1 MFKPIT
7 RYLFILLFFVA
18 LLCSNSKVHAQLNNS
33 FISDVIQIDTNQ
45 TDKYGISVN
54 ANSYMRNTEYFNLI
68 EVGRTLFGY
77 QLNPSFFIQPNKNVL
92 LQTGVYLRN
101 DYGSKNI
108 YTQAVPTFTLKIKSG
123 TKSFLFGTLEGALS
137 HQLAEPLMDINSAIL
152 RRIENGFQFRNQTE
166 KSFFDIWINWERF
179 IERGS
184 PYKEEFTAGFNYKPT
199 LFTTSNKFS
208 VSVPIQFI
216 AHHRGGQ
223 IDTDTSKLVMV
234 FNGGLGLELKKEF
247 KGSVIQYVK
256 LDAMRL
262 QFKNN
267 SGYFPYNNG
276 SGNYANL
283 LIKTKCLGF
292 MFSYWQAH
300 NFIAPRGTTIYQS
313 TSLDNP
319 GYTESNRRLL
329 FIRLLYEKEIY
340 THFFL
345 VVRYEPF
352 IDFNNKLNDYSY
364 SVFITYRDQ
373 FTLGQLKR

>member
-1 MFKPIT
+1 MLTKIT
-7 RYLFILLFFVA
+7 RHLYTFLFFVFS
-18 LLCSNSKVHAQLNNS
+18 LCVINNVNAQLNNTY
-33 FISDVIQIDTNQ
+33 ISDIIQIDTNQ
-45 TDKYGISVN
+45 TDKFGISVN
-54 ANSYMRNTEYFNLI
+54 ANTYMRNTEYFNLI

-77 QLNPSFFIQPNKNVL
+77 QLNPSFFIQPHKNVL

-108 YTQAVPTFTLKIKSG
+108 YTQAIPTFTLKIKSG

-137 HQLAEPLMDINSAIL
+137 HQLAEPLMDINSAID
-152 RRIENGFQFRNQTE
+152 RRIENGFQFKNQSS
-166 KSFFDIWINWERF
+166 KSFLDVWINWERF

-184 PYKEEFTAGFNYKPT
+184 PYKEEFTAGVNYKPT
-199 LFTTSNKFS
+199 FYTSQNKFTIS
-208 VSVPIQFI
+208 APIQFT

-223 IDTDTSKLVMV
+223 IDTDTSHMVMV
-234 FNGGLGLELKKEF
+234 FNGGVGLEIKKEF
-247 KGSVIQYVK
+247 TGSVLQYVK

-262 QFKNN
+262 QYRNN
-267 SGYFPYNNG
+267 SGYFPFDNG

-283 LIKTKCLGF
+283 FIKTKCLGF
-292 MFSYWQAH
+292 MFSYWHGH

-319 GYTESNRRLL
+319 GYTESNRKLL

-340 THFFL
+340 THFYL

-373 FTLGQLKR
+373 FTLGQLKH